1 MKHQP
6 VETLA
11 PRAESIRRI
20 LKKLW
25 NVSSRAIEG
34 GSFLLHQPVLVD
46 ERGVG
51 GSSDWLMWDNG
62 GEVDVQ
68 KVNFG
73 ADFHASVPLNSRIN
87 DVTVAY
93 RIAMKM
99 RSCPIDYDFT
109 LSDEDLA
116 VMMGAR

>member
-1 MKHQP
+1 MKYQP
-6 VETLA
+6 TETLE
-11 PRAESIRRI
+11 PRAELIRRI
-20 LKKLW
+20 LEKLW
-25 NVSSRAIEG
+25 RVSSRAIEG
-34 GSFLLHQPVLVD
+34 GSFLLHQPVYHD

-62 GEVDVQ
+62 GEVEVQ

-73 ADFHASVPLNSRIN
+73 ADWHLSVPLNSRVN
-87 DVTVAY
+87 DATVAY

-99 RSCPIDYDFT
+99 RCVPIDYDFT
-109 LSDEDLA
+109 INDEDLA